1 MPRISV
7 VIPFHNREG
16 TLARCLESL
25 LEQDFPADD
34 FEIVAVDNNSAD
46 GSGLVARQYSRV
58 LVLQE
63 GGRRVPIGRETA
75 ACVMR
80 RGALSRVT
88 DSDCVA
94 APDWL
99 SRIERAMRDA
109 TLQVLIGKSEPAGH
123 SRAVRLLGAYEEHK
137 DRYVFSTTRSE
148 KYYGHTSNMAVRREV
163 FAQMGPFVEWQR
175 GADSAFVRKAVDK
188 FGCDA
193 IRYDPDIFVKHLE
206 LASAV
211 TYFKKAYAYGRA
223 RQLGNRVINIE
234 ALSTAERFRIFQN
247 TTRQQALSLMDTGR
261 LLTLLVIGAGCWY
274 AGNFSPPPSVRGR
287 CPAMTEKRPALEVLA
302 AAPIAGSIRQLFSN
316 ARWALKLTWTSNP
329 GLTAGL
335 VAMYLLQSTLPA
347 AQSSRHSRCD
357 QMS

>member
-25 LEQDFPADD
+25 LEQDFPAAD

-58 LVLQE
+58 VVLQE
-63 GGRRVPIGRETA
+63 RTQGSYA
-75 ACVMR
+75 ARNCGLRHATGEIIVF
-80 RGALSRVT
+80 T

-94 APDWL
+94 ASDWL

-109 TLQVLIGKSEPAGH
+109 SLHVLIGKSQPAGQ

-175 GADSAFVRKAVDK
+175 GADAAFVRKAVDK

-193 IRYDPDIFVKHLE
+193 IRYDPDIFVRHLE
-206 LASAV
+206 LESAV

-223 RQLGNRVINIE
+223 RQLGNRVIHIE

-247 TTRQQALSLMDTGR
+247 TTRQQALSLMDTGT

-274 AGNFSPPPSVRGR
+274 AGNFSATAVRSVV
-287 CPAMTEKRPALEVLA
+287 P
-302 AAPIAGSIRQLFSN
+302 Q
-316 ARWALKLTWTSNP
+316 
-329 GLTAGL
+329 
-335 VAMYLLQSTLPA
+335 
-347 AQSSRHSRCD
+347 
-357 QMS
+357 